1 MSLSSNRTMGTIWT
15 YRLVVSV
22 SLLWF
27 MVQFLRYV
35 FPPLFGTFQSVYGV
49 SNTQTGILFTLLM
62 LAYAVVQFPSGVL
75 GDRVGLPTVIFA
87 GAIVFTGAALL
98 AATSPSFLVL
108 VLAAVLIGLGTG
120 PHKTVAIPLLARR
133 YADHPG
139 RVLGVM
145 DTVGQFGGMVAPLV
159 VVALAGVFIWQ
170 SVFLLGAAVS
180 GVLALSFYWVVR
192 SDSTVGAIDLS
203 VERTTETEGDGRS
216 YRSVFSERPFL
227 VFVAVTI
234 CFTFSWNGV
243 ASFLPLYLTAEKGV
257 STGVSGVLY
266 SLLFAMTVS
275 QTITGEIGDRAGKL
289 TVAAALFGT
298 MAVGLVLLLFGGSIA
313 TLVIGTVVVGIGF
326 HGFRPVRDAYL
337 MDIIPDGVGGGT
349 LGGVRTLMTGV
360 GALSP
365 AMVGVL
371 SDTTGFVPAFGVI
384 GAVVVLGGLLT
395 LSLR

>member
-1 MSLSSNRTMGTIWT
+1 MSPPSNRTIGTIWT

-35 FPPLFGTFQSVYGV
+35 FPPLFGTFQSAYGV

-62 LAYAVVQFPSGVL
+62 LAYAAVQFPSGVL

-108 VLAAVLIGLGTG
+108 VLAAVLIGVGTG

-159 VVALAGVFIWQ
+159 VVALAGVFVWQ
-170 SVFLLGAAVS
+170 SVFLFGAAVS
-180 GVLALSFYWVVR
+180 AVLAISFYWVVR
-192 SDSTVGAIDLS
+192 NDSTVGSIGRATD
-203 VERTTETEGDGRS
+203 RATEAEGGEPS

-257 STGVSGVLY
+257 STGVAGVLY

-298 MAVGLVLLLFGGSIA
+298 MAVGLGLLLFGGSIV

-337 MDIIPDGVGGGT
+337 MEIIPDGVGGGT

-365 AMVGVL
+365 AMVGAL

-384 GAVVVLGGLLT
+384 GCVVVLGGLLT